1 MEENV
6 EFDVTDETT
15 ADALVLLPPSVRR
28 TLRWAVIGVFQARD
42 LPVTDA
48 LPAGIDAY
56 VECSFGGSAPVRTDV
71 VTRLVG
77 GSRFARGV
85 GLDVT
90 WNQELWVPYQVGFDA
105 MMLRR
110 RAR

>member
-6 EFDVTDETT
+6 EQDVTDETT

-28 TLRWAVIGVFQARD
+28 TLRWVVIGVFQGRD
-42 LPVTDA
+42 LPVVDTTT
-48 LPAGIDAY
+48 PGIDAY
-56 VECSFGGSAPVRTDV
+56 VECSFGGCAPVRTNV

-77 GSRFARGV
+77 GSNIARGS

-90 WNQELWVPYQVGFDA
+90 WHQELWVPYQVG
-105 MMLRR
+105 RKPR
-110 RAR
+110 Q